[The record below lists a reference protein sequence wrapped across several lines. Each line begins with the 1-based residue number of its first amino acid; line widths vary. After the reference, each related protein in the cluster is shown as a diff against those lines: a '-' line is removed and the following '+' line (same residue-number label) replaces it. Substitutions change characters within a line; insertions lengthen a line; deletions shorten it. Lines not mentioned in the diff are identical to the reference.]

1 MDIKILEVVCWAGS
15 KLEPIVDEALT
26 RLDLDYDFE
35 IIGEL
40 IQIVKL
46 GVTNPPALMINGNV
60 ELSGKVPTVE
70 EVMEVLKKYE

>member
-1 MDIKILEVVCWAGS
+1 M
-15 KLEPIVDEALT
+15 T